1 MIREKIMPKLK
12 MAFCDYINENFEYE
26 EGNYMGIPACLSDHE
41 VFKLDGKLPF
51 DTFGFYEAPE
61 YVMFLEKA
69 RKGPFGDYQMWDFFA
84 FSEDEL
90 EEVAKANGIFS
101 LDELRYMEAFE
112 HYDDEEE

>member
-12 MAFCDYINENFEYE
+12 MAFCDYIIENFEYE
-26 EGNYMGIPACLSDHE
+26 EGNYMSIPACLSDHE

-69 RKGPFGDYQMWDFFA
+69 RKGQFGDYQVWDFFA
-84 FSEDEL
+84 FSEDEI
-90 EEVAKANGIFS
+90 EEVAKASDVFS
-101 LDELRYMEAFE
+101 LDELRCMEAFE
-112 HYDDEEE
+112 HYDGNEE